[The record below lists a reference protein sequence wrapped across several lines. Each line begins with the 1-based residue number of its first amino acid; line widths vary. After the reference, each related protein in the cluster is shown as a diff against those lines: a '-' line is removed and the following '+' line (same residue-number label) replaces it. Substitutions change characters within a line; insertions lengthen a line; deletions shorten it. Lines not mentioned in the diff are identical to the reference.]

1 MATEKLSNETTAQK
15 EAFEI
20 YYALGSKRSL
30 KVVAQQAGKT
40 ERTVAGWSRSFNWR
54 ARITQREIDEANN
67 RETNNISAQTMDVR
81 TRYRIIM
88 NNLIARATEKMAKG
102 ELEIKSI
109 SDMERVV
116 KLDLLLMGEATEKVD
131 RNGVVEFSKADRDR
145 FDKVAKL
152 LENIED

>member
-1 MATEKLSNETTAQK
+1 
-15 EAFEI
+15 
-20 YYALGSKRSL
+20 
-30 KVVAQQAGKT
+30 
-40 ERTVAGWSRSFNWR
+40 
-54 ARITQREIDEANN
+54 
-67 RETNNISAQTMDVR
+67 MDVR